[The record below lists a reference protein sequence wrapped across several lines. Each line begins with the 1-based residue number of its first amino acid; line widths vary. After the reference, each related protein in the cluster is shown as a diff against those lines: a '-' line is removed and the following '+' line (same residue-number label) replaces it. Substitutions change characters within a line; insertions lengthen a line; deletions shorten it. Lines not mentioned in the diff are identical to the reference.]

1 MQKFP
6 LCADCL
12 SRFDKSARTI
22 SAPRAAECH
31 ICRGALSSAPQ
42 LAAQALASA
51 SSGGFEWETFSVSSS
66 LPKNIFLREQE
77 VADFFAPDEC
87 TSLKNQIN
95 SELSAAIATATG
107 KKNNPKNPDA
117 IFEFDFIKG
126 IGRAKPA
133 AIYVHGHYIKLSR
146 AHCQSR
152 WHCSS
157 CGGRGCPDCKGSG
170 MNYPSVEEE
179 IGKVLMRA
187 FSATEGILHAS
198 GREDVDVRAL
208 GTGRPF
214 IMELRNPKK
223 RRANFSAL
231 EAEFAANM
239 AVQAKG
245 LALVRKE
252 FIDTV
257 CGSHFEKEY
266 SAIVGA
272 DRPLTPA
279 DAKKI
284 EALAGQTLLQ
294 QTPTRVMHRRA
305 DLVRKRKIFSLRAE
319 SAEGGRL
326 RLVIL
331 AEAGTYI
338 KELISSDSGRTKPSV
353 AEILSCKAE
362 CVQLDVTAIHDF
374 FLETI
379 RID

>member
-12 SRFDKSARTI
+12 SRFDKSPRVFF
-22 SAPRAAECH
+22 APQGADCH
-31 ICRGALSSAPQ
+31 ICRGLLSKTPE
-42 LAAQALASA
+42 LVAQALASA
-51 SSGGFEWETFSVSSS
+51 RDGGFEWETFSVSSS
-66 LPKNIFLREQE
+66 FPKIILMREQE
-77 VADFFAPDEC
+77 VADFFAPSEC
-87 TSLKNQIN
+87 TSLKNKIN
-95 SELSAAIATATG
+95 AELSAAVEGASK
-107 KKNNPKNPDA
+107 KKNSPKNPDA

-133 AIYVHGHYIKLSR
+133 TIYVHGHYNKLSR
-146 AHCQSR
+146 QHCQSR

-157 CGGRGCPDCKGSG
+157 CNGRGCPDCKGSG

-179 IGKVLMRA
+179 IGKVLVRA

-208 GTGRPF
+208 GGGRPF

-223 RRANFSAL
+223 RHVDFSSL
-231 EAEFAANM
+231 ESEFAANP
-239 AVQAKG
+239 AVRAKG
-245 LALVRKE
+245 LKLVRKE

-266 SAIVGA
+266 SALVGA
-272 DRPLTPA
+272 DRPLTSA

-284 EALAGQTLLQ
+284 ETLSGQVLFQ

-305 DLVRKRKIFSLRAE
+305 DMVRKRKVISLRAE
-319 SAEGGRL
+319 PAADGKL

-338 KELISSDSGRTKPSV
+338 KELISSDGGRTKPSV
-353 AEILSCKAE
+353 AEMLSCKALCE
-362 CVQLDVTAIHDF
+362 QLDVTAIHDF